1 MNAGRGET
9 YFKLVDYTSGKVHLV
24 QEKSN
29 LVSADIKMKIDQV
42 LKEVPEYE
50 PNSSISKNIN
60 MIFVDEYDGLREI
73 VHSTPDSIIVG
84 NELSKIYLEMIPGRF
99 RDSNFDVYNKNC
111 LFGPE
116 GTHQLYDSKN
126 EIQV

>member
-1 MNAGRGET
+1 MNALQGET

-29 LVSADIKMKIDQV
+29 LVSPDIKMKIDQV
-42 LKEVPEYE
+42 LKEVEDYE

-60 MIFVDEYDGLREI
+60 MIFVDEYDGLRE
-73 VHSTPDSIIVG
+73 VVYSTPDSIIEG
-84 NELSKIYLEMIPGRF
+84 DHISEIYLDLVPGRF
-99 RDSNFDVYNKNC
+99 RDASFNIYNKNC